1 MYLRRLVSV
10 LSIASLGVV
19 FGHAAS
25 PPPGGPPL
33 SSWIPEQAALCL
45 EVLRPERLLD
55 ALLSPAFA
63 ERIQALPAYAQ
74 RKSSRQLQ
82 DLRGLV
88 QFLEASTQTNW
99 PSIVRKL
106 TRQGAAFAVGG
117 ENRHLLIVRGDD
129 PALLDKIHTIARQIA
144 ASEAEKQGLSDQ
156 VRSAEH
162 AGLTGWTFNGKEA
175 HAVAADCLL
184 AGSDAEV
191 LKLAAELRA
200 GSGGS
205 LAGRTAYQEA
215 RQAVGA
221 AADALLF
228 VDLEQ
233 LRMAPGWAAALD
245 QPTQN
250 PLAALLL
257 AGVTTTLKS
266 APWLALGFYVEGADL
281 RVSAFAGGEPGTAA
295 VSAFA
300 KPTGGAK
307 GAPES
312 LVVPRQIASLN
323 LHRDLA
329 GFYAAKDELFPQRTS
344 GLIFFENM
352 MGIFFTG
359 RNLTDEVLAQTQPD
373 LRLVVARQQY
383 DPAMGTPEPQLPG
396 FALVIG
402 LRDPKA
408 FGEVLEEAWQKALGL
423 VNFTRGQKAEPGL
436 ILDREDHGGTPITV
450 SRFSAKEVPDREHLD
465 IRFNFRPS
473 LALAG
478 GHAILSSTDQLA
490 RDLVDGLRKPAPAS
504 TTSADAH
511 TRLELRGNELSGLLK
526 ANRASLVRNNMLKEG
541 TSQTD
546 AETAID
552 TLCGLAGWVDQAR
565 LEVGG
570 GRQSQAFE
578 LRLSFR
584 KP

>member
-10 LSIASLGVV
+10 LSIASLGVA

-25 PPPGGPPL
+25 TPPGGPPL

-45 EVLRPERLLD
+45 EVLRPERLVD
-55 ALLSPAFA
+55 PLLSPAFA
-63 ERIQALPAYAQ
+63 ERLEALPAYAQ

-106 TRQGAAFAVGG
+106 TRQGAAFAIGG

-129 PALLDKIHTIARQIA
+129 PALLEKIHTIARQIA
-144 ASEAEKQGLSDQ
+144 TSEAEKQGLSGR

-175 HAVAADCLL
+175 HAVAENCLL

-200 GSGGS
+200 GSSGS
-205 LAGRTAYQEA
+205 LAERPAYQEA
-215 RQAVGA
+215 RKAVGA

-233 LRMAPGWAAALD
+233 LRMAPGLAAALD
-245 QPTQN
+245 EPTQN

-257 AGVTTTLKS
+257 ADVTAPLKT
-266 APWLALGFYVEGADL
+266 APWLALGLHVEGDDL
-281 RVSAFAGGEPGTAA
+281 RVRAFVGGESGTGA
-295 VSAFA
+295 VPAFA
-300 KPTGGAK
+300 KPTGGAT

-490 RDLVDGLRKPAPAS
+490 RDLVDGLRKPAPGS
-504 TTSADAH
+504 TASADAH

-570 GRQSQAFE
+570 GRQRQAFE